1 MIVAHGLLTM
11 HVLGVESSSA
21 TTASATIEN
30 ACVDAILIRIQSQML
45 WKEQTNLVFSTKR
58 EYAGMAMIAIG
69 HMTTMCVGS
78 ENQSAPQSSQM

>member
-1 MIVAHGLLTM
+1 MTTAHVPLPM
-11 HVLGVESSSA
+11 HVLGVEYSFA

-30 ACVDAILIRIQSQML
+30 ACVDAILTQIQSQML

-78 ENQSAPQSSQM
+78 ENQSAPQWSQM

>member
-1 MIVAHGLLTM
+1 MIVAHGLLTI
-11 HVLGVESSSA
+11 HVLGVESN
-21 TTASATIEN
+21 SATI
-30 ACVDAILIRIQSQML
+30 AFAITQSVCVGAILTQIQSQML